1 MRARAV
7 YCVAVAV
14 GVWATE
20 KLSCVVAVV
29 VVGVR
34 VVTASRTYVRVVDR
48 MGASCLDLVVPR
60 RSPEPHVLRCIATS
74 GPPTDQDIWLISA
87 RASIQTGY
95 RLTSVQTEQLV
106 RQHKCVRL

>member
-34 VVTASRTYVRVVDR
+34 VVTASRTYVRTCGRSD
-48 MGASCLDLVVPR
+48 GGELPR
-60 RSPEPHVLRCIATS
+60 SGRPTSEPGTPRAALHRDEW
-74 GPPTDQDIWLISA
+74 PTDRS
-87 RASIQTGY
+87 GH
-95 RLTSVQTEQLV
+95 LV
-106 RQHKCVRL
+106 N